1 MMVRIFFIVLA
12 LCCMTLQGCGLLA
25 EQATQSGK
33 KADAASS
40 EEDAAWPTEPVPYT
54 TSIRLEASNGRKP
67 DSSLKGQ
74 MENISELLR
83 LKNEPPDGL
92 LGLERRAR
100 GDAAT
105 ALQLLHAQGYYDGT
119 VSLDMQTETRP
130 AKVTLRLVPGPR
142 YAIGETRITY
152 IPEPVIPDNIRNPSR
167 TAIYS
172 GISALWGSP
181 VRQPLPPPDFS
192 PTIAQLHKN
201 SPAVAD
207 TILAA
212 VERLPDKLHRRG
224 YPFATITATRY
235 LLDREKRTLDVQ
247 VDIDPGPPA
256 TLGNILVVGNDKV
269 SAEYLHRL
277 LPWSPGE
284 DPWNQFRMERF
295 GEQLRELGLF
305 RSVEVRPAQNAA
317 SFKTGKDAAEPLPI
331 EVRVSETPAFR
342 TLGAE
347 AHYDTATGLGVNA
360 HWEHR
365 NAFGNGEKVTVD
377 LPYSYDKK
385 GLETELVKPAVGSRH
400 TTFRSRLAAGDP
412 GATARHVTQRG
423 GTGADGGQGLAVLLQ
438 AAAHPL
444 GHEQQAV
451 VIQGGTGM
459 TADVAHQSMLGRRAG
474 IHGLT
479 VAARNVVHPQLR
491 RGDGGGIV
499 ALPGLVQLEHRAGH
513 AAVDVQRFLQQ
524 ALALGQPCAQV
535 RYGGHAVQGSG
546 PGVQTPGK
554 GHVQLPLLQVA
565 PVAFRAL
572 AVKAVQEAVGID
584 GVQAAQHVGMEGI
597 AQHRGAAAA
606 GLLGYLVGEPVRHQ
620 PSVYRHLA
628 AGGQHQFASILVT
641 QKHISVIRH
650 SEVVVK
656 FPRLVIRF
664 ASSRRHGI
672 VSLAQHIRAPPLVRV
687 QHPRHKLRIQTAV
700 TLPVGHALRILG

>member
-67 DSSLKGQ
+67 DNSLKGQ
-74 MENISELLR
+74 MENVSELLR

-235 LLDREKRTLDVQ
+235 LLDREKRTLDV
-247 VDIDPGPPA
+247 
-256 TLGNILVVGNDKV
+256 
-269 SAEYLHRL
+269 
-277 LPWSPGE
+277 
-284 DPWNQFRMERF
+284 
-295 GEQLRELGLF
+295 
-305 RSVEVRPAQNAA
+305 
-317 SFKTGKDAAEPLPI
+317 
-331 EVRVSETPAFR
+331 
-342 TLGAE
+342 
-347 AHYDTATGLGVNA
+347 
-360 HWEHR
+360 
-365 NAFGNGEKVTVD
+365 
-377 LPYSYDKK
+377 
-385 GLETELVKPAVGSRH
+385 
-400 TTFRSRLAAGDP
+400 
-412 GATARHVTQRG
+412 
-423 GTGADGGQGLAVLLQ
+423 
-438 AAAHPL
+438 
-444 GHEQQAV
+444 
-451 VIQGGTGM
+451 
-459 TADVAHQSMLGRRAG
+459 
-474 IHGLT
+474 
-479 VAARNVVHPQLR
+479 
-491 RGDGGGIV
+491 
-499 ALPGLVQLEHRAGH
+499 
-513 AAVDVQRFLQQ
+513 
-524 ALALGQPCAQV
+524 
-535 RYGGHAVQGSG
+535 
-546 PGVQTPGK
+546 
-554 GHVQLPLLQVA
+554 
-565 PVAFRAL
+565 
-572 AVKAVQEAVGID
+572 
-584 GVQAAQHVGMEGI
+584 
-597 AQHRGAAAA
+597 
-606 GLLGYLVGEPVRHQ
+606 
-620 PSVYRHLA
+620 
-628 AGGQHQFASILVT
+628 
-641 QKHISVIRH
+641 
-650 SEVVVK
+650 
-656 FPRLVIRF
+656 
-664 ASSRRHGI
+664 
-672 VSLAQHIRAPPLVRV
+672 
-687 QHPRHKLRIQTAV
+687 
-700 TLPVGHALRILG
+700 

>member
-74 MENISELLR
+74 MENVSELLR

-119 VSLDMQTETRP
+119 VSLDMQTESRP

-256 TLGNILVVGNDKV
+256 TLGNIVVVGNDKV
-269 SAEYLHRL
+269 SADYLHRL

-400 TTFRSRLAAGDP
+400 TTFRSRLAA
-412 GATARHVTQRG
+412 
-423 GTGADGGQGLAVLLQ
+423 LN
-438 AAAHPL
+438 
-444 GHEQQAV
+444 E
-451 VIQGGTGM
+451 M
-459 TADVAHQSMLGRRAG
+459 TDAYDKE
-474 IHGLT
+474 
-479 VAARNVVHPQLR
+479 
-491 RGDGGGIV
+491 
-499 ALPGLVQLEHRAGH
+499 ALSGSAQLEHRVNREWWIGVGVGGEGGKLSENARDSALYSYVGPGLSLRRDSRNLRVSPTSGSNIVLRGKPYTGYYHSLFTAYAQEVDAMFYFSPFKADDKDPRNRKSPLVLAGRLR
-513 AAVDVQRFLQQ
+513 AGSLMGTSLQQ
-524 ALALGQPCAQV
+524 APSPLRYFAGGASSVRGYKYQTLGPKDAGGEPLGGRAYNVVNLETRFRITDDIGLVPFLDGGMAYRDALPDWFSDMRWG
-535 RYGGHAVQGSG
+535 
-546 PGVQTPGK
+546 
-554 GHVQLPLLQVA
+554 
-565 PVAFRAL
+565 
-572 AVKAVQEAVGID
+572 
-584 GVQAAQHVGMEGI
+584 
-597 AQHRGAAAA
+597 A
-606 GLLGYLVGEPVRHQ
+606 GLGLRYYTPIGPL
-620 PSVYRHLA
+620 
-628 AGGQHQFASILVT
+628 
-641 QKHISVIRH
+641 
-650 SEVVVK
+650 
-656 FPRLVIRF
+656 RLDV
-664 ASSRRHGI
+664 ATPLNPEDGD
-672 VSLAQHIRAPPLVRV
+672 PPLQFYVSIG
-687 QHPRHKLRIQTAV
+687 QSF
-700 TLPVGHALRILG
+700 